1 MRFHDREVLLRFA
14 KVASETTTLDPIS
27 SPVLAARFA
36 EDIGWPSTAEQAAGL
51 RRLAMVLLEL
61 AVNFR
66 ARADD
71 LDQTIRGTSQ
81 FTANRADAGPSQTGV
96 RG

>member
-14 KVASETTTLDPIS
+14 KVASETTTLDPIPG
-27 SPVLAARFA
+27 PVLAARFA
-36 EDIGWPSTAEQAAGL
+36 EDIGWPSTVEQATGL

-61 AVNFR
+61 AVEFR

-71 LDQTIRGTSQ
+71 LDATVRTGTRV
-81 FTANRADAGPSQTGV
+81 TANHADADPGQSDGSA
-96 RG
+96 